1 MINKLNQVGDTIIE
15 VMIALVIM
23 GSVLAGAYYLSNYS
37 LNTILESHFR
47 SDALYIAQTQLE
59 QLKAQVNSNPSFIS
73 SNQNK
78 SSYTGLNSILSQYP
92 QKIASQIAP
101 GYVFV
106 ICNPSNP
113 VYNFSI
119 CNNYFQSLSAQYPS
133 KSINFMNIEDQI
145 LSYLTHKKSDTFCMD
160 GSTIDW
166 VQSSCYFD
174 ASCMDGSTIDW
185 VQSSCY
191 FDASGSSTT
200 NTTYPSFLVSIS
212 DLDKSWNQIKIDVS
226 WQGRTAG
233 ENNHVDL
240 YYGFNNSL

>member
-174 ASCMDGSTIDW
+174 AS
-185 VQSSCY
+185 
-191 FDASGSSTT
+191 GSSTT